1 MAQVGDMVSPT
12 NLAREFDLP
21 LKFLVPPSIIIS
33 LVIILILLHIPT
45 QFVLSSLL
53 PFWVDECTES
63 TSSDWVGVD
72 EFVAYP
78 VTYWFIDKF

>member
-53 PFWVDECTES
+53 TNPS
-63 TSSDWVGVD
+63 GLL
-72 EFVAYP
+72 
-78 VTYWFIDKF
+78 VTLLGGRMHRKYILRLGGSG